1 MYINLTSTIWISGSP
16 DKGQHRINPENSKG
30 VMKKKSDIT
39 WFGIIL
45 SDRDR
50 KENLTAVACIL
61 TSSETYVFIS
71 I

>member
-16 DKGQHRINPENSKG
+16 DKGQHRINPENSRS
-30 VMKKKSDIT
+30 VMKKSDII

-50 KENLTAVACIL
+50 EENLTAVACIL